1 MANKTALIKELTNSS
16 LSDASKNPDTWID
29 ELENIRKRL
38 KLVGVDKS
46 NDELI
51 LHVLCNLPREY
62 DTLVSILE
70 YELNNPNATL
80 SLSRLRLEL
89 RATYQRLNQNN
100 KRGND
105 DEAYVSYRPFKGRC
119 RNCGKIGHKAQQCRL
134 NDNNKNSQENNNRK
148 DLHDREN

>member
-46 NDELI
+46 DEKLI
-51 LHVLCNLPREY
+51 MHVLCNLPREY

-70 YELNNPNATL
+70 HKLNNPNAML
-80 SLSRLRLEL
+80 SLSRLRLEIQ
-89 RATYQRLNQNN
+89 ATYHCLCQSTKRETNN
-100 KRGND
+100 
-105 DEAYVSYRPFKGRC
+105 EAYVSYRPFKG
-119 RNCGKIGHKAQQCRL
+119 
-134 NDNNKNSQENNNRK
+134 
-148 DLHDREN
+148 